1 MENQNFS
8 NGTITIGGET
18 WYTRECFMATFHIK
32 KSTFY
37 NQVKAGNIRSHKL
50 FDHPDTL
57 FYLYSLVS
65 DEANYAEEEVYHD

>member
-1 MENQNFS
+1 MENQNLS
-8 NGTITIGGET
+8 SGTITINNET

-37 NQVKAGNIRSHKL
+37 NQIKAGNIRSYKL

-57 FYLYSLVS
+57 FFLYSLIT
-65 DEANYAEEEVYHD
+65 EEVEYD